1 VKGRRVHQAVDFLP
15 DGCPVSRPDSRWDRV
30 LSIAAAIRFRKEQ
43 LMADVVDFPTG
54 GYRFIPSVFQYSAGV
69 AAQPGHEIERLRFRA
84 PVPLAAGF
92 ERIEA
97 IIRESG
103 RPLTSFCACELRSP
117 APFTEQGFLAF
128 NETYVVTLRKWGLF
142 DGTTNPV
149 ARSNVC
155 PAIHPPAEPSFHAF
169 SFTRAVAAQTA
180 PTFIIAGS
188 AEAREGQASYSER
201 IVRRGDTSP
210 DAMREKARHVIGEM
224 ERRLQLL
231 GFGWADTTA
240 SQVYTVR
247 DIHPF
252 LAEELVARG
261 AAHFGLTWHY
271 NRPPVRELEFEMD
284 CRAINRERVL

>member
-1 VKGRRVHQAVDFLP
+1 
-15 DGCPVSRPDSRWDRV
+15 
-30 LSIAAAIRFRKEQ
+30 
-43 LMADVVDFPTG
+43 MADVVDFPTG

-169 SFTRAVAAQTA
+169 SFTRAVAVGVRVMVGVAV
-180 PTFIIAGS
+180 PVGLGVGVGS
-188 AEAREGQASYSER
+188 TGGSPGVGLGLSTNGQPPSPRSFNDRRSRE
-201 IVRRGDTSP
+201 
-210 DAMREKARHVIGEM
+210 
-224 ERRLQLL
+224 
-231 GFGWADTTA
+231 
-240 SQVYTVR
+240 
-247 DIHPF
+247 
-252 LAEELVARG
+252 
-261 AAHFGLTWHY
+261 
-271 NRPPVRELEFEMD
+271 
-284 CRAINRERVL
+284 

>member
-1 VKGRRVHQAVDFLP
+1 
-15 DGCPVSRPDSRWDRV
+15 
-30 LSIAAAIRFRKEQ
+30 
-43 LMADVVDFPTG
+43 MTDVVDFPGG

-69 AAQPGHEIERLRFRA
+69 AAQPGHEIERIRFRA
-84 PVPLAAGF
+84 PEPLKVGF

-117 APFTEQGFLAF
+117 APFTEQGFRAF
-128 NETYVVTLRKWGLF
+128 NETYVVTLGRWGLF

-155 PAIHPPAEPSFHAF
+155 PAIHPPAEPSVHAF
-169 SFTRAVAAQTA
+169 SFTRSAVAQSA
-180 PTFIIAGS
+180 PTFVIAGS
-188 AEAREGQASYSER
+188 AEAREGPASYDER
-201 IVRRGDTSP
+201 TVRRGETSA
-210 DAMREKARHVIGEM
+210 DAMREKARYVIGEM
-224 ERRLQLL
+224 ERRLRLL

-240 SQVYTVR
+240 SQVYSVH

-261 AAHFGLTWHY
+261 AMHSGLTWHY